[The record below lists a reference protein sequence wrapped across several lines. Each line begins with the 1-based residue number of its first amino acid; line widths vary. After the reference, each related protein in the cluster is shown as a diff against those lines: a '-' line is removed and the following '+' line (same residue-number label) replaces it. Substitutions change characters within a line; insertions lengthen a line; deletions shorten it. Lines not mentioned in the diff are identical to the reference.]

1 MTGPP
6 RPRVLAGL
14 LVLTA
19 TSGMVDVVGFLALG
33 RVFCALTTGNVL
45 FLGLALAGEAQ
56 LAVTTTGL
64 ALLAFVVGILTGNRL
79 IDVVTARGG
88 RWFRG
93 AVGAEA
99 LLLLVGAAVA
109 WRLAAETTPQVGGRH
124 LAVVAL
130 LATAMG
136 VRAATTLKTAVPGHS
151 TILVTT
157 TLALLFREGHGTR
170 AERRNW
176 ALAVVSLGAGAA
188 AGGLLLEVAVSLPI
202 AVAAACAAVVA
213 VACVPGREPAAGR

>member
-45 FLGLALAGEAQ
+45 FLGLAPAGEP
-56 LAVTTTGL
+56 
-64 ALLAFVVGILTGNRL
+64 
-79 IDVVTARGG
+79 TARGDDH
-88 RWFRG
+88 G
-93 AVGAEA
+93 AR
-99 LLLLVGAAVA
+99 AA
-109 WRLAAETTPQVGGRH
+109 
-124 LAVVAL
+124 
-130 LATAMG
+130 G
-136 VRAATTLKTAVPGHS
+136 VRG
-151 TILVTT
+151 
-157 TLALLFREGHGTR
+157 LFREGHGTR

-188 AGGLLLEVAVSLPI
+188 AGGLLLEVAVSVPI
-202 AVAAACAAVVA
+202 AVAAGCAAVVA
-213 VACVPGREPAAGR
+213 MVCVPGRTTAAGR